1 MMHHGGKRTVSS
13 GRGETKMQEGQPRA
27 DRDLA
32 GGAHNKSDNVR
43 AQVINCAILVLSEHR
58 PASSTKL
65 GEKVTPAKGG
75 RDSESL

>member
-43 AQVINCAILVLSEHR
+43 DDL
-58 PASSTKL
+58 T
-65 GEKVTPAKGG
+65 GG
-75 RDSESL
+75 PTIDPSIQLRMRG